1 RGLTISDEA
10 YTIVGVMRPDFEF
23 RYPEAELWTPVRLTA
38 TSPWLQVTAR
48 LRPEVSVAQAQSA
61 LEVVAHQLEQE
72 QPKDRGGLKIVVTPW
87 SEMPE
92 EKYKLPLIFVL
103 AAVGLVLLIA
113 CADVGSLLLSRA
125 VQRQREIAIR
135 SSLGAGIWRIVRQ
148 LLSESLVL
156 AALGS

>member
-1 RGLTISDEA
+1 PMLGVHARLGRVLIASDDEGGTRNVAVLSDRLWRRRYHADPTVIGRGLTISDEA

-38 TSPWLQVTAR
+38 TPPWLQVTAR
-48 LRPEVSVAQAQSA
+48 LRPEGSVAQAQSA

-92 EKYKLPLIFVL
+92 EKYKLTLIFVL
-103 AAVGLVLLIA
+103 AAVG
-113 CADVGSLLLSRA
+113 
-125 VQRQREIAIR
+125 
-135 SSLGAGIWRIVRQ
+135 
-148 LLSESLVL
+148 
-156 AALGS
+156 